1 MIIKNF
7 FKVVIP
13 QNEKTVR
20 ENVLNILEDKVDDV
34 Q

>member
-13 QNEKTVR
+13 QNEKTGR
-20 ENVLNILEDKVDDV
+20 GNILNILEDKVDDV